1 MKSVLKIG
9 LGIVLG
15 FTILVAGCTAIV
27 GAGMESASN
36 DRGQG
41 NAQMEANVSKL
52 HEGQTKA
59 EVVRIMGQ
67 PESVDTTAVAGSTM
81 EVLEWDEMV
90 DGHYVTV
97 TLDDGVVSSV
107 SNSKF

>member
-1 MKSVLKIG
+1 
-9 LGIVLG
+9 
-15 FTILVAGCTAIV
+15 
-27 GAGMESASN
+27 
-36 DRGQG
+36 
-41 NAQMEANVSKL
+41 
-52 HEGQTKA
+52 
-59 EVVRIMGQ
+59 MGQ